1 MKNIAALLIALF
13 TLQTATQAQGIEF
26 VHDKPF
32 QEILDMAKAQN
43 KLVFMDCYTTWCGPC
58 KRLSSMV
65 FPDSAVGAYYN
76 DNFVNTKFD
85 MEKGEGVT
93 LSSKYGI
100 RAYPTLLWLDGE
112 GNVRHKIVGGLDP
125 AGLIV
130 NGKKAT
136 DPTPGILTG
145 MREKYKNGDRD
156 AGFVADYLNTL
167 NSAGEMYEGI
177 FKEYLE
183 KLSAKQ
189 LSEKKHT
196 QTIFN
201 LTNNLKSPGLAYVMK
216 NKDYYKGT
224 MGADVVNRKVNT
236 IAEKAVIEA
245 GKKEDRALFD
255 GAIDLIKLNKADD
268 AQQQVLKLS
277 ITYYESMNDWVN
289 YDKNV
294 SQYIKKYAEKDAKF
308 MNDVAWTYYINVN
321 DEALLSKALKWSYQ
335 AVNLDNKYNN
345 NLTYAYLRYKLNDY
359 NEAEKAC
366 DYAIIKAKEENV
378 NASSA
383 TALKE
388 TIVKSKAKQ

>member
-1 MKNIAALLIALF
+1 MKNIAALLIAIF
-13 TLQTATQAQGIEF
+13 ALQTATQAQGIEF

-43 KLVFMDCYTTWCGPC
+43 RLVFMDCYTTWCGPC

-76 DNFVNTKFD
+76 DNFVNAKFD

-93 LSSKYGI
+93 LSSKYAI

-112 GNVRHKIVGGLDP
+112 GNVKHKIVGGLDP
-125 AGLIV
+125 AGLIA
-130 NGKKAT
+130 NGKKAI

-145 MREKYKNGDRD
+145 MRERYKNGDRD
-156 AGFVADYLNTL
+156 ASFVSDYLNTL
-167 NSAGEMYEGI
+167 NGAGESYEPI

-183 KLSAKQ
+183 KLSSKE

-224 MGADVVNRKVNT
+224 MGAEIVDRKING
-236 IAEKAVIEA
+236 IAEKAVAEA
-245 GKKEDRALFD
+245 GKKEDKALFD
-255 GAIDLIKLNKADD
+255 GALELIKMNKAND
-268 AQQQVLKLS
+268 AAKQALKLS
-277 ITYYESMNDWVN
+277 MAYYESMNDWVN
-289 YDKNV
+289 FDK
-294 SQYIKKYAEKDAKF
+294 SAAQYIKKYAPNDAKLL
-308 MNDVAWTYYINVN
+308 NDVAWTYYINVN

-366 DYAIIKAKEENV
+366 DYAIIKAKEENI

-383 TALKE
+383 TALKDA
-388 TIVKSKAKQ
+388 IVKSKAKQ